1 MVIGKDSK
9 KEFLTDV
16 LLEIKMEYA
25 MEKCLEFLMA
35 PVKENAMGRK
45 MEQYSVRC

>member
-1 MVIGKDSK
+1 MVIEKGSK

-16 LLEIKMEYA
+16 LLEIKMEYR
-25 MEKCLEFLMA
+25 MEKCLEFQKA

-45 MEQYSVRC
+45 MDQYSVRY